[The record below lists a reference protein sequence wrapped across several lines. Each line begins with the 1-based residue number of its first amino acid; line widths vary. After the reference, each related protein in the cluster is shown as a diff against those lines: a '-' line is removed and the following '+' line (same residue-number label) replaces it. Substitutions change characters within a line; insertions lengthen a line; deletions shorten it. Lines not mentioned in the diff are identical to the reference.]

1 MRAGDRRYRAGVQ
14 AALLLLDVRDA
25 QAVLSG
31 ITEKVTQC
39 RNLASPHPV
48 VNDLAAAV
56 NRATWR
62 YREQL
67 ARLAQTFTMNGPWP
81 SDAFPL
87 TSGFG
92 NRHRCL
98 RMQSR
103 LPRRGRL
110 WRRSLDS
117 FGRAWAW
124 KRATAWLERFSAEHS
139 ANVADEIT
147 QTERRLQ
154 ETTQT
159 LVALKAW
166 KSCMEKLASNPMQQ
180 GALTAWQQMVKKIG
194 KGTGKYAETYRRDAR
209 KYMQQCRNAIPAWIM
224 PLYRVAEQVEA
235 EPEIFDVVI
244 VDEASQTGPEGLILQ
259 YLAKQCVIVGDDKQ
273 ISPEGGFVEG
283 SQVRDLDGA
292 AS

>member
-1 MRAGDRRYRAGVQ
+1 
-14 AALLLLDVRDA
+14 
-25 QAVLSG
+25 
-31 ITEKVTQC
+31 
-39 RNLASPHPV
+39 
-48 VNDLAAAV
+48 
-56 NRATWR
+56 
-62 YREQL
+62 
-67 ARLAQTFTMNGPWP
+67 MNGLWP

-87 TSGFG
+87 TRGFG
-92 NRHRCL
+92 NWHRSL
-98 RMQSR
+98 ADAIKAAETRPA
-103 LPRRGRL
+103 LAAG
-110 WRRSLDS
+110 LDS
-117 FGRAWAW
+117 FGKAWAW

-139 ANVADEIT
+139 AGVADEIT
-147 QTERRLQ
+147 QTERQLQ

-166 KSCMEKLASNPMQQ
+166 KSCMEKLASNPTQQ

-283 SQVRDLDGA
+283 SQVRVVDGA